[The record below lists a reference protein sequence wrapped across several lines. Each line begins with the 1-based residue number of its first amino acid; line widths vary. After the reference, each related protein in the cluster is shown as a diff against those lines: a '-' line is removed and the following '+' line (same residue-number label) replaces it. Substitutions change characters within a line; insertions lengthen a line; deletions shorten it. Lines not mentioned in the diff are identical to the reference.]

1 MIATEASNLLPLFY
15 RSLSLS
21 SLLYPRFVLPIRG
34 CYTLA
39 CLLHFIPPPR
49 FPQLHYASLRIGL
62 RCLHSSRCRA
72 PARISGKDFPLH
84 SCTGCNQPP
93 LMFFFFL
100 PFLLLR
106 STCLPVSWP
115 PSFFFS
121 LEFQASSRASTPHFT
136 GPVLPRHS
144 PETGPG
150 LESVDVDA
158 LAQVRASSFVASQVL
173 LPCRRAV
180 FPLYWS

>member
-49 FPQLHYASLRIGL
+49 FPQLHFASLRIGL
-62 RCLHSSRCRA
+62 RCLHSPRCRA

-93 LMFFFFL
+93 LMFFFLSFL
-100 PFLLLR
+100 PFLPVR
-106 STCLPVSWP
+106 STCLPISWP
-115 PSFFFS
+115 PSFFFPRIFRLPLGLPHPS
-121 LEFQASSRASTPHFT
+121 LLGQ
-136 GPVLPRHS
+136 
-144 PETGPG
+144 
-150 LESVDVDA
+150 
-158 LAQVRASSFVASQVL
+158 SFFGVPQK
-173 LPCRRAV
+173 PDQD
-180 FPLYWS
+180 

>member
-21 SLLYPRFVLPIRG
+21 SLLYSRFVLPIRG

-62 RCLHSSRCRA
+62 RRLHSPRCRA

-93 LMFFFFL
+93 LMFFFSSFL
-100 PFLLLR
+100 SSLSALHAFR
-106 STCLPVSWP
+106 SHGHHTFF
-115 PSFFFS
+115 PSFFR
-121 LEFQASSRASTPHFT
+121 LPLGLPHPT
-136 GPVLPRHS
+136 L
-144 PETGPG
+144 
-150 LESVDVDA
+150 
-158 LAQVRASSFVASQVL
+158 SQYFL
-173 LPCRRAV
+173 GIPQKPDRN
-180 FPLYWS
+180 